1 MSLKVMRI
9 LRIYKLVRH
18 FAGLQSLFYTL
29 QQARAIAQLSKI
41 HRSDLSSLK
50 SSCCESCDFATSP
63 DPNEETV
70 PVPTFLVSPFLI
82 QTLCREKLSQEQALA
97 GSRESRDP
105 GILNPGIF
113 ETEIPGF
120 FGIFCHYVLDPLERS

>member
-1 MSLKVMRI
+1 MRI

-29 QQARAIAQLSKI
+29 QQARAIAQLSKTTEV
-41 HRSDLSSLK
+41 DLSSLK

-70 PVPTFLVSPFLI
+70 PVPKFLVSAFLI
-82 QTLCREKLSQEQALA
+82 QTLCRKKLSQE
-97 GSRESRDP
+97 
-105 GILNPGIF
+105 
-113 ETEIPGF
+113 
-120 FGIFCHYVLDPLERS
+120 